1 MKPNIALRIPIIIEA
16 KVSKSFLTRMKCNT
30 HKSSSLKKKL
40 TSNSWKV
47 ISFCITVAVSGLVES
62 ALTTSISGDL
72 EEDLAF
78 STFEP
83 GKKSKQTESQRNELA

>member
-1 MKPNIALRIPIIIEA
+1 
-16 KVSKSFLTRMKCNT
+16 MKCNT

-47 ISFCITVAVSGLVES
+47 ISFCIAVAVSGLVES

-83 GKKSKQTESQRNELA
+83 EKKSKQTESQRNELAWCSEGILHK